1 MLILGKKNKLSKED
15 KDLLKNQFE
24 TIHEIDIANDT
35 TEDIIS
41 KITSYV
47 KKEKVTHIVLN
58 LDKTIS
64 IELESYLE
72 DLDYSGVKFLTYSDF
87 SSKYLNKCH
96 IEFNEKN
103 FKVLQDIHQ
112 DSSKQFG
119 KRVFDIVFS
128 LFAIIMLTPIYIIV
142 ALFIKIKSPGAPVIF
157 TQQRLGLNGKFFRV
171 YKFRSM
177 IPNAEKVL
185 EEMLENDPKV
195 REEYLTY
202 RKLKVDPRI
211 IPGIGNKIRDYSIDE
226 LPQFFNVLLGHMSV
240 VGPRPY
246 IANEFHNH
254 SKQFVKVI
262 TSVKPGVTGY
272 WQVYARNKST
282 FNTRVDMDIEYIQNQ
297 TFKGDLKIIIK
308 TVSVMIFKKG
318 AY

>member
-35 TEDIIS
+35 ADNIIS
-41 KITSYV
+41 KITSFV
-47 KKEKVTHIVLN
+47 KKEKVSHIVLN
-58 LDKTIS
+58 LDKSIS

-72 DLDYSGVKFLTYSDF
+72 DLDYSGVKFFTYSDF

-128 LFAIIMLTPIYIIV
+128 LFAIIMLTPIYIII
-142 ALFIKIKSPGAPVIF
+142 ALLIKIKSPGAPVIF
-157 TQQRLGLNGKFFRV
+157 AHKRIGKDGKFFRV
-171 YKFRSM
+171 YKFRTM
-177 IPNAEKVL
+177 VANAEQIL
-185 EEMLENDPKV
+185 EDWLENHPEIKA
-195 REEYLTY
+195 EYEKDF
-202 RKLKVDPRI
+202 KLKDDPRI
-211 IPGIGNKIRDYSIDE
+211 IPGIGNFMRNTSIDE
-226 LPQFFNVLLGHMSV
+226 LPQFFNSLLGDMSV
-240 VGPRPY
+240 VGPRP
-246 IANEFHNH
+246 IVEKEV
-254 SKQFVKVI
+254 SKYGKYAI
-262 TSVKPGVTGY
+262 KLYSVKPGVTGL
-272 WQVYARNKST
+272 WQVSGRNDIDYDE
-282 FNTRVDMDIEYIQNQ
+282 RVAIDMEYIDNQ
-297 TFKGDLKIIIK
+297 TLWGDIKIIIQ
-308 TVSVMIFKKG
+308 TVLVMIFKKG

>member
-15 KDLLKNQFE
+15 RDLLQSKFE

-35 TEDIIS
+35 TENIIS
-41 KITSYV
+41 KITSYI

-58 LDKTIS
+58 LDKSIS

-72 DLDYSGVKFLTYSDF
+72 DLDYGGIEFLAYSDF
-87 SSKYLNKCH
+87 SSKFLNKCH
-96 IEFNEKN
+96 IEFNDKN
-103 FKVLQDIHQ
+103 FKVLQDIKH
-112 DSSKQFG
+112 DSGKQFG

-128 LFAIIMLTPIYIIV
+128 LFAIILLSPVYLIV
-142 ALFIKIKSPGAPVIF
+142 AMLIKIKSPGAPVIF
-157 TQQRLGLNGKFFRV
+157 TQQRLGLHGKFFRV

-177 IPNAEKVL
+177 IPNAEQVL
-185 EEMLENDPKV
+185 EEMLEKNPEV
-195 REEYLTY
+195 REEYLKY
-202 RKLKVDPRI
+202 RKLKDDPRI
-211 IPGIGNKIRDYSIDE
+211 IPGIGNKIRDYSLDE
-226 LPQFFNVLLGHMSV
+226 LPQFFNVLFGDMSV

-246 IANEFHNH
+246 IANEFINH
-254 SKQFVKVI
+254 SQKFVKVI

-272 WQVYARNKST
+272 WQVKARNKST

-297 TFKGDLKIIIK
+297 TFIGDIKIIFE
-308 TVSVMIFKKG
+308 TVMVMVFKKG

>member
-35 TEDIIS
+35 ADNIIS
-41 KITSYV
+41 KITSFV
-47 KKEKVTHIVLN
+47 KKEKVTQIVLN

-103 FKVLQDIHQ
+103 FKVLQDIHL
-112 DSSKQFG
+112 DNSKQFG

-128 LFAIIMLTPIYIIV
+128 LFAIIMLTPIYIII
-142 ALFIKIKSPGAPVIF
+142 ALLIKIKSPGAPVIF
-157 TQQRLGLNGKFFRV
+157 AHKRIGKDGKFFRV
-171 YKFRSM
+171 YKFRTM
-177 IPNAEKVL
+177 VANAEKIL
-185 EEMLENDPKV
+185 EDWLENHPEIKA
-195 REEYLTY
+195 EYEKDF
-202 RKLKVDPRI
+202 KLKDDPRI
-211 IPGIGNKIRDYSIDE
+211 IPGIGNFMRNTSIDE
-226 LPQFFNVLLGHMSV
+226 LPQFFNSLLGDMSV
-240 VGPRPY
+240 VGPRP
-246 IANEFHNH
+246 IVEKEV
-254 SKQFVKVI
+254 SKYGKYAI
-262 TSVKPGVTGY
+262 KLYSVKPGVTGL
-272 WQVYARNKST
+272 WQVSGRNDIDYDE
-282 FNTRVDMDIEYIQNQ
+282 RVAIDMEYIDNQ
-297 TFKGDLKIIIK
+297 TLWGDIKIIIQ
-308 TVSVMIFKKG
+308 TVLVMIFKKG